1 MINNIDTKII
11 IVLIIIQLKNFKKI
25 KKEEKVNK
33 YGFI

>member
-1 MINNIDTKII
+1 MKNNIDTKII
-11 IVLIIIQLKNFKKI
+11 IVLIIIQLKILKKI